1 MTMKDIFG
9 IIFFSSLGVLLVL
22 LLLSIPLIPIAVF
35 AWVLC
40 QFMETSDAV
49 LLTLVTVI
57 PYTMIFLKFVKH
69 F

>member
-1 MTMKDIFG
+1 MKDIFG

-22 LLLSIPLIPIAVF
+22 LLLSIPLIPIAAF

-49 LLTLVTVI
+49 LLALVTII
-57 PYTMIFLKFVKH
+57 PYTMIFIRFVKR

>member
-9 IIFFSSLGVLLVL
+9 IIFCLSLGVLLVL
-22 LLLSIPLIPIAVF
+22 LLLSIPLVPVAAF

>member
-1 MTMKDIFG
+1 MIMKDIFG

-22 LLLSIPLIPIAVF
+22 LLLSIPLIPIAAF

-40 QFMETSDAV
+40 RFMETSDAV
-49 LLTLVTVI
+49 LLTLVTII
-57 PYTMIFLKFVKH
+57 PYTMIFIRFVKH